1 MAASTSEEA
10 RPRVSTEEEEEEGV
24 EEEEA
29 AAAAATKR
37 DGVDDDDAISLVG
50 NPAADRIQ
58 VLFLVLS
65 GAETTSCLALEIAA
79 GAGEAQRRWW
89 EAEAK
94 AETEG
99 IRRTNAEDEELL
111 LLLLLQLKRGD
122 ALPAAASGEEQRIGE
137 ERLLSFLEK
146 RRGEDEQ
153 NARKERNVSSI
164 ESRE

>member
-1 MAASTSEEA
+1 MAASTSGEA

-50 NPAADRIQ
+50 KPAAERIQ
-58 VLFLVLS
+58 VLFFVLS

-89 EAEAK
+89 GAEAK

-99 IRRTNAEDEELL
+99 IRRINAEELL

-122 ALPAAASGEEQRIGE
+122 ALPAAAAGEEQRIGE
-137 ERLLSFLEK
+137 ERLLSFFEK

>member
-37 DGVDDDDAISLVG
+37 DGVDDDAISLVG
-50 NPAADRIQ
+50 NPAAERIQ